1 MVMVNSDLIL
11 EQIYSALIFSQEE
24 MMIHNEIYISLNVEM
39 KIIKFTS
46 HLMNCLIVKKVNRYI
61 NSIYHNYVQHCKLVI
76 YKSVCVIS

>member
-46 HLMNCLIVKKVNRYI
+46 H
-61 NSIYHNYVQHCKLVI
+61 
-76 YKSVCVIS
+76 